1 MQNEFNSLHDTYG
14 PYIIIELKDEQHRI
28 CILRCI
34 YPFDGSGSFRIYLI
48 LSRHYPI
55 ISQLFVRFK
64 YSLINN
70 NERLK
75 LLQTHIQTMFD
86 ETSYK
91 CFYSGQL
98 CLHTCLLKLKNLF
111 NSYYK
116 QEKLS
121 INIIKNQLNKK
132 QNDESINNSDF
143 DSPNGIIIN
152 HEKNLNRIF
161 DFSFSSTRLN
171 DSQIS
176 NSPSIR
182 ANPRTCGARF
192 TSGTYLICFGR
203 TLNLQE
209 QPSSAPPIL
218 NSINDGLIN
227 RPHPLHIRSISLTVT
242 KSRGNS
248 STDEHASR

>member
-1 MQNEFNSLHDTYG
+1 
-14 PYIIIELKDEQHRI
+14 
-28 CILRCI
+28 
-34 YPFDGSGSFRIYLI
+34 
-48 LSRHYPI
+48 
-55 ISQLFVRFK
+55 
-64 YSLINN
+64 
-70 NERLK
+70 
-75 LLQTHIQTMFD
+75 MFD

-98 CLHTCLLKLKNLF
+98 CLHTCLLKLKKLF

-121 INIIKNQLNKK
+121 TNIILNKLNKK
-132 QNDESINNSDF
+132 QQHDESINNSDF
-143 DSPNGIIIN
+143 DSPNEIINN
-152 HEKNLNRIF
+152 HEKNSNRIF
-161 DFSFSSTRLN
+161 DFSFSSKRIN

-192 TSGTYLICFGR
+192 AGGTYLICFGR
-203 TLNLQE
+203 ILNLQ
-209 QPSSAPPIL
+209 QHPTSAPPIL

-248 STDEHASR
+248 STDEQASR